1 MLKTEINMK
10 LALEKLVAEQITW
23 EKKRALCNTR
33 ELKEK
38 NNILH
43 SVEKKTTSRPHA
55 YGKILEV
62 FILHIYCPIVLRFS
76 FIFGKLSAHTQK
88 V

>member
-1 MLKTEINMK
+1 MK

-62 FILHIYCPIVLRFS
+62 YLTYILSHCIKILIHLWETFCPYTKSLKFL
-76 FIFGKLSAHTQK
+76 F
-88 V
+88 